1 MMMKNLNT
9 LTEYRE
15 CSLCGEPTATF
26 LDRNG
31 LKRFKKV
38 CNKCTLIRAKNYI
51 FNTCINCGEDKEP
64 NYRRKCN
71 DCEAEYVR
79 LVRMPITGEELVVI
93 KKWVQ
98 KQIRFNFNTDLKGLN
113 EMITIYLIICKSVYD
128 FSQMAG
134 NKQLDR
140 MWKTIWSF
148 YNDELKDVPDELL
161 INMVSDRSTK
171 KIVNKKKASIYI

>member
-1 MMMKNLNT
+1 MKRNT
-9 LTEYRE
+9 LTDDYRE
-15 CSLCGEPTATF
+15 CSLCGEPTSIYTDARGYTR
-26 LDRNG
+26 L
-31 LKRFKKV
+31 KKV
-38 CNKCTLIRAKNYI
+38 CNRCTLQRAKNYT
-51 FNTCINCGEDKEP
+51 FETCSNCGEDKDP

-79 LVRMPITGEELVVI
+79 LARIPITGDELVMI

-98 KQIRFNFNTDLKGLN
+98 KQIRFNFNTDLNGLN
-113 EMITIYLIICKSVYD
+113 ELITIYQKICKSFYD

-134 NKQLDR
+134 NKQLDK
-140 MWKTIWSF
+140 MWKVIWKF